1 MSLIYGYSANAS
13 DKSDNTK
20 LTNSITNLSN
30 GTVGQPKTNKEDIA
44 KLTSTGSLTIGR
56 VFTNKMD
63 ISSLKNGQVETNKT
77 DIANLKSTE
86 SLTVGRVF
94 TNKMD
99 ISSLKNGQVETNKTD
114 ITNLTAGTVGQVK
127 TNKENIAI
135 ASNFV
140 GSASSLEGES
150 NLKGTELSHASAI
163 TAHSNNLL
171 ELEDLLGRKTD
182 SAADDT
188 AFGRIEKNKSIVVFK
203 ETSGSFVAPTND
215 GKVEITGWTMSENNT
230 VIAVLL
236 KAKKELTGL
245 IRTSIY
251 SGESLSD
258 SNHLMASP
266 MMLSDMKLGR
276 SAVLFTGRNPRHTKM
291 FANTRGNAVGTVAE
305 RTVSVKIVYID
316 HTDKT

>member
-1 MSLIYGYSANAS
+1 MVPVVKLAS
-13 DKSDNTK
+13 G
-20 LTNSITNLSN
+20 LL
-30 GTVGQPKTNKEDIA
+30 GT
-44 KLTSTGSLTIGR
+44 
-56 VFTNKMD
+56 
-63 ISSLKNGQVETNKT
+63 KT
-77 DIANLKSTE
+77 D
-86 SLTVGRVF
+86 G
-94 TNKMD
+94 
-99 ISSLKNGQVETNKTD
+99 
-114 ITNLTAGTVGQVK
+114 
-127 TNKENIAI
+127 
-135 ASNFV
+135 
-140 GSASSLEGES
+140 
-150 NLKGTELSHASAI
+150 
-163 TAHSNNLL
+163 
-171 ELEDLLGRKTD
+171 
-182 SAADDT
+182 AADDT
-188 AFGRIEKNKSIVVFK
+188 AFGRIEKNKSDVEKLKVVEFK

-215 GKVEITGWTMSENNT
+215 GKVEITGWTMSVSNT

-305 RTVSVKIVYID
+305 RTVSVKLVYID